1 MPLRTLPEQAFRRR
15 ARMVAVVFCAVCLGL
30 AARLFYLQLRTSR
43 WYTDRALGQQLRD
56 TVVPADRGKIYS
68 ADGVLLAAN
77 SSCWTLRASPREM
90 PDDKLSLAAE
100 GLADILD
107 LDAANLLE
115 SFRDRRSNDCLLRY
129 RVDRT
134 TADRVRE
141 FCEANGITGIR
152 INQDSK
158 RWYPQGQFLA
168 SVLGFTN
175 VDNAGVSGLEL
186 QYDGLLTGENGVVLT
201 AVNAWGYTLEQSYE
215 TERFPTEGDGLRL
228 TIDTQIQHYLENAL
242 GYAVQ
247 EHHVAARAVGIVMDV
262 NTGAVLAMS
271 TTPSYDP
278 NEPRV
283 IADEAARNQVESLS
297 GEARR
302 AALQLAQQT
311 QWRNKAVSDL
321 YEPGSVFKL
330 ITCAAALDAGAIT
343 RHSSFYCGES
353 ISVAGTRFHCANHK
367 RHGAQTVT
375 QALENSC
382 NQSFIQIGARLGREA
397 FCSYFAAFGLRE
409 PTGIDLPAEPKKS
422 LYYTADRMGPVELAS
437 CAFGQ
442 SSKISYLEM
451 AAAVCAVVNGGKLM
465 RPYVVS
471 DILAPDGS
479 LIEHIGPACTRQV
492 LKAETS
498 AVMREMME
506 AVVLYGGGRNAQIAG
521 YRVGGKSGTSQKLD
535 STDEK
540 ARIASFVAVAPID
553 DPQFLCLTAGPQPAA
568 ASRPPSAPR
577 CWNRLSFTRASPA
590 PLCRMQLP
598 PSPPPPTSPPTA
610 TASMVPNKKDR
621 RSGLKGSWLILLRL
635 LAEPDLTGGR
645 IHGLDDGEALQ
656 LDALAA
662 DQLAALLEA
671 LLDGDADAL
680 DGGPGLIGQFQ
691 QAHQGAAVGQ
701 EIVDDEDMVFR
712 GEELFG
718 DDDVIDLFVGEGL
731 DLGLVIVVVQIDAHG
746 LFGKDHRHIEL
757 AGDHC
762 CNADAAG
769 FNGQHFVDGLACKQ
783 ALPLFCHLAEQRDV
797 HLVVDEAVHLQHV
810 ALAHD
815 AVLANPIFQ
824 QFHFSLFLQ
833 AFDTAFRFHLVYRIP
848 LPDFKVFWAISLLF
862 SPKIRVY

>member
-1 MPLRTLPEQAFRRR
+1 MLRTLPEHAFRRR
-15 ARMVAVVFCAVCLGL
+15 ARVVAAVFCAVCLGL
-30 AARLFYLQLRTSR
+30 AVRLFSLQLRSGG

-90 PDDKLSLAAE
+90 PEEKLPLAAD
-100 GLADILD
+100 GLADILG
-107 LDAANLLE
+107 LDAAALPE
-115 SFRDRRSNDCLLRY
+115 KFSDRRSNDCLLRY
-129 RVDRT
+129 RVDRE
-134 TADRVRE
+134 TADKVRDL
-141 FCEANGITGIR
+141 CEANGITGIR

-175 VDNAGVSGLEL
+175 VDNTGVSGLEL
-186 QYDGLLTGENGVVLT
+186 KYDGLLTGENGVVLT

-228 TIDTQIQHYLENAL
+228 TIDANIQHYLENAL

-283 IADEAARNQVESLS
+283 IFDAAARTQVEALS
-297 GEARR
+297 GGARA

-330 ITCAAALDAGAIT
+330 ITCAAALDTGAVT
-343 RHSSFYCGES
+343 QHSSFYCGES

-382 NQSFIQIGARLGREA
+382 NQSFIQIGARLGKEA

-442 SSKISYLEM
+442 SSKVSYLEM

-465 RPYVVS
+465 QPYVVS

-479 LIEHIGPACTRQV
+479 LIEHIAPTCTRQV

-498 AVMREMME
+498 ATMREMME

-535 STDEK
+535 SADEK

-553 DPQFLCLTAGPQPAA
+553 DPQFLCLVCLDEPHSWTTAGG
-568 ASRPPSAPR
+568 SLSAPV
-577 CWNRLSFTRASPA
+577 CAEVLEQTLVYKGIPRAAVPDAA
-590 PLCRMQLP
+590 P
-598 PSPPPPTSPPTA
+598 TEPTA
-610 TASMVPNKKDR
+610 A
-621 RSGLKGSWLILLRL
+621 
-635 LAEPDLTGGR
+635 DLP
-645 IHGLDDGEALQ
+645 A
-656 LDALAA
+656 
-662 DQLAALLEA
+662 
-671 LLDGDADAL
+671 DGDSF
-680 DGGPGLIGQFQ
+680 DG
-691 QAHQGAAVGQ
+691 A
-701 EIVDDEDMVFR
+701 
-712 GEELFG
+712 
-718 DDDVIDLFVGEGL
+718 
-731 DLGLVIVVVQIDAHG
+731 
-746 LFGKDHRHIEL
+746 
-757 AGDHC
+757 
-762 CNADAAG
+762 
-769 FNGQHFVDGLACKQ
+769 
-783 ALPLFCHLAEQRDV
+783 
-797 HLVVDEAVHLQHV
+797 
-810 ALAHD
+810 
-815 AVLANPIFQ
+815 
-824 QFHFSLFLQ
+824 
-833 AFDTAFRFHLVYRIP
+833 
-848 LPDFKVFWAISLLF
+848 
-862 SPKIRVY
+862 

>member
-15 ARMVAVVFCAVCLGL
+15 ARMVAVLFCAVCLGL

-134 TADRVRE
+134 TADRVRA

-186 QYDGLLTGENGVVLT
+186 QY
-201 AVNAWGYTLEQSYE
+201 
-215 TERFPTEGDGLRL
+215 DGLRL

-465 RPYVVS
+465 RPYMVS

-498 AVMREMME
+498 AIMREMME

-535 STDEK
+535 SADEK

-553 DPQFLCLTAGPQPAA
+553 DPQFLCLVCLDEPHSWTTAGGSLSAPVCAEVLEQTLVYKGIPRAAVPDAA
-568 ASRPPSAPR
+568 ASE
-577 CWNRLSFTRASPA
+577 
-590 PLCRMQLP
+590 
-598 PSPPPPTSPPTA
+598 PTA
-610 TASMVPNKKDR
+610 A
-621 RSGLKGSWLILLRL
+621 
-635 LAEPDLTGGR
+635 DLP
-645 IHGLDDGEALQ
+645 A
-656 LDALAA
+656 
-662 DQLAALLEA
+662 
-671 LLDGDADAL
+671 DGDSF
-680 DGGPGLIGQFQ
+680 DG
-691 QAHQGAAVGQ
+691 A
-701 EIVDDEDMVFR
+701 
-712 GEELFG
+712 
-718 DDDVIDLFVGEGL
+718 
-731 DLGLVIVVVQIDAHG
+731 
-746 LFGKDHRHIEL
+746 
-757 AGDHC
+757 
-762 CNADAAG
+762 
-769 FNGQHFVDGLACKQ
+769 
-783 ALPLFCHLAEQRDV
+783 
-797 HLVVDEAVHLQHV
+797 
-810 ALAHD
+810 
-815 AVLANPIFQ
+815 
-824 QFHFSLFLQ
+824 
-833 AFDTAFRFHLVYRIP
+833 
-848 LPDFKVFWAISLLF
+848 
-862 SPKIRVY
+862 